1 LRLGYKILIPF
12 FLLLSLAV
20 VSQNLTFS
28 PYSRYGI
35 GEMNHNGFGQLHAL
49 GGAASAFKP
58 DTVAPVFINIVNPAA
73 ISNIR
78 VTTLEIG
85 GIGNFS
91 DYNNGTSKVRT
102 KTANFSYGALGFNVK
117 QKAGLCFGIMP
128 YSNVGYNI
136 RSDVWSDNVNDY
148 VTTKYSGDGGIN
160 KVFLGI
166 GVNPFKKQLTKFY
179 RSGYR
184 DSLMHHHQV
193 KKYKRIKFAKEILS
207 DLSIGGRA
215 DYLFG
220 NILQTSSV
228 IYPGS
233 LNYYNTRRYRAV
245 NYNDITGS
253 LGLQT
258 SFVIDSVKKKKV
270 NSKTHFTLFGGDSVQ
285 RYELKQKIRIAF
297 GYYVN
302 IPNTIMVKNSYLA
315 YNYSLNSFGDE
326 IPKDTFVYAMDQQ
339 GSIRLPLE
347 QGIGM
352 SVKKGEVLNVTAD
365 LTYTNWQQFRYL
377 DKVNDLRNSYRVSFG
392 INYVPNKFALGK
404 QNYYKRV
411 NYRIGAFYNNGYLEL
426 KKSEIVNYAL
436 TVGFGF
442 PVGVITR
449 STNNTFLVNT
459 VNISAHFG
467 KMGTVNNKL
476 IEEKYIKLV
485 VGFTFNDKWFN
496 KTKFD

>member
-1 LRLGYKILIPF
+1 MRLGFKISILF
-12 FLLLSLAV
+12 FLFFSLSV

-35 GEMNHNGFGQLHAL
+35 GEINSNAFGQLHAL
-49 GGAASAFKP
+49 GGAGVAFKP
-58 DTVAPVFINIVNPAA
+58 DTTAPLFINIVNPAS

-91 DYNNGTSKVRT
+91 DFNNGTSTVRA
-102 KTANFSYGALGFNVK
+102 KTANFSYGALGFNLRN
-117 QKAGLCFGIMP
+117 KAGLCFGILP
-128 YSNVGYNI
+128 YSNVGYNL
-136 RSDVWSDNVNDY
+136 REDHWDTNVNDY
-148 VTTKYSGDGGIN
+148 VTEKYSGEGGIN

-166 GVNPFKKQLTKFY
+166 GMNPFKERLNKFY
-179 RSGYR
+179 RSAYR
-184 DSLMHHHQV
+184 DSLMKHHEV
-193 KKYKRIKFAKEILS
+193 KKYKRIKFRKQLLS

-220 NILQTSSV
+220 HILHTSSV
-228 IYPGS
+228 VYPGS
-233 LNYYNTRRYRAV
+233 LNYYNTRRYRGV
-245 NYNDITGS
+245 NYGDITAS
-253 LGLQT
+253 FGLQT

-270 NSKTHFTLFGGDSVQ
+270 NSKKHFTLFSGDSVQ
-285 RYELKQKIRIAF
+285 RYELKQKIRVAF
-297 GYYVN
+297 GYYMTL
-302 IPNTIMVKNSYLA
+302 PNTIMVKNSYMA

-326 IPKDTFVYAMDQQ
+326 IPKDTFIYVVDQA
-339 GSIRLPLE
+339 GSVRLPLE

-352 SVKKGEVLNVTAD
+352 SVKKGEMLNIAAD
-365 LTYTNWQQFRYL
+365 ITYTNWQQFRYL
-377 DKVNDLRNSYRVSFG
+377 DKVNDLKNSYRVSFG
-392 INYVPNKFALGK
+392 VNYVPNKFALGK

-411 NYRIGAFYNNGYLEL
+411 NYRIGAFYNTGYLDL
-426 KKSEIVNYAL
+426 KNTEIVNYAL

-459 VNISAHFG
+459 VNVSANFG
-467 KMGTVNNKL
+467 KMGTVKSSL

-496 KTKFD
+496 KVKFD

>member
-1 LRLGYKILIPF
+1 
-12 FLLLSLAV
+12 V

-35 GEMNHNGFGQLHAL
+35 GEINSNGFGQIHAL
-49 GGAASAFKP
+49 AGTGAAFKP
-58 DTVAPVFINIVNPAA
+58 DTVAPLFINIVNPAS

-78 VTTLEIG
+78 VTTLELG

-91 DYNNGTSKVRT
+91 DYSNGISKVRT
-102 KTANFSYGALGFNVK
+102 KTANFSYGALGFPVRK
-117 QKAGLCFGIMP
+117 RAGICVGILP
-128 YSNVGYNI
+128 YSNVGYNL
-136 RSDVWSDNVNDY
+136 RSDKWNGFVNDY
-148 VTTKYSGDGGIN
+148 VTEKYSGEGGIN
-160 KVFLGI
+160 KVFFGLGI
-166 GVNPFKKQLTKFY
+166 NPFKQQLYKFNH
-179 RSGYR
+179 SAYR
-184 DSLMHHHQV
+184 DSLMSHHEV
-193 KKYKRIKFAKEILS
+193 KKYKRVKFAKELLS

-220 NILQTSSV
+220 NTLHTSSV
-228 IYPGS
+228 IFPGS
-233 LNYYNTRRYRAV
+233 VSYYNTRRYRA
-245 NYNDITGS
+245 ITYKDVTAS
-253 LGLQT
+253 FGLQT
-258 SFVIDSVKKKKV
+258 SFVIDSVRKKKV
-270 NSKTHFTLFGGDSVQ
+270 NSKKHFTFFSGDSVQ
-285 RYELKQKIRIAF
+285 RYELKNKIRIAF
-297 GYYVN
+297 GYYMS

-326 IPKDTFVYAMDQQ
+326 IPKDTFIYVIDQS

-347 QGIGM
+347 QTVGM
-352 SVKKGEVLNVTAD
+352 SIKKGEVLNIAAD
-365 LTYTNWQQFRYL
+365 LSYTNWQQFRFL
-377 DKVNDLRNSYRVSFG
+377 DKVNDLKNSYRVSFG

-426 KKSEIVNYAL
+426 NKTEIVNYAV

-467 KMGTVNNKL
+467 KMGTIQTNL

-496 KTKFD
+496 KVKFD